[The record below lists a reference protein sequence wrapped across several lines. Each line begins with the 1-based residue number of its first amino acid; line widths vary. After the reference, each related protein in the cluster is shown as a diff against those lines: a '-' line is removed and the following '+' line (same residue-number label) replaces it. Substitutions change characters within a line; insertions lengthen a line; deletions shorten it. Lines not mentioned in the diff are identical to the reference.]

1 MGGRAQ
7 LPGTSRGPKAR
18 GSLKE
23 RLMTKRIFA
32 WPKSRATSLRK
43 STQFITVH
51 CSATPEGKRFD
62 ATDLDSWHLKQGWA
76 GIGYHFVVQ
85 LDGSIDAGRPEGAVG
100 SHVEGY
106 NGSAIAAVYIGG
118 ADHDGNPE
126 KTPPPHQKNT
136 QQTTNTG

>member
-1 MGGRAQ
+1 
-7 LPGTSRGPKAR
+7 
-18 GSLKE
+18 
-23 RLMTKRIFA
+23 MTKRIFA

-85 LDGSIDAGRPEGAVG
+85 LDGSIEAGRPEGAVG
-100 SHVEGY
+100 SHVAGY
-106 NGSAIAAVYIGG
+106 NGSAIGVGYIGG
-118 ADHDGNPE
+118 VDRNWPPKAPR
-126 KTPPPHQKNT
+126 TPDQK
-136 QQTTNTG
+136 QRLKQPLRSLHGKQ

>member
-1 MGGRAQ
+1 
-7 LPGTSRGPKAR
+7 
-18 GSLKE
+18 
-23 RLMTKRIFA
+23 MTKRIFA

-85 LDGSIDAGRPEGAVG
+85 LDGSIEAGRPEGAVG
-100 SHVEGY
+100 SHVAGY
-106 NGSAIAAVYIGG
+106 NGSAIGAVYIGG
-118 ADHDGNPE
+118 VDRGGQPADTRTPEQQGPTKQLLRRLQSNNPGPLSQ
-126 KTPPPHQKNT
+126 THQG
-136 QQTTNTG
+136 QTGRKDR

>member
-1 MGGRAQ
+1 
-7 LPGTSRGPKAR
+7 
-18 GSLKE
+18 
-23 RLMTKRIFA
+23 MTKRIFA

-85 LDGSIDAGRPEGAVG
+85 LDGSIEAGRPEGAVG
-100 SHVEGY
+100 SHVAGY
-106 NGSAIAAVYIGG
+106 NGSAIGVVYIGG
-118 ADHDGNPE
+118 VDRVGPPKDTRTPERKDATKQPLRNP
-126 KTPPPHQKNT
+126 TPKYQAANIPSHTDLPK
-136 QQTTNTG
+136 

>member
-1 MGGRAQ
+1 
-7 LPGTSRGPKAR
+7 
-18 GSLKE
+18 
-23 RLMTKRIFA
+23 MTKRIFA

-85 LDGSIDAGRPEGAVG
+85 LDGSIEAGRPEGAVG
-100 SHVEGY
+100 SHVAGY
-106 NGSAIAAVYIGG
+106 NGSAIGVVYIGG
-118 ADHDGNPE
+118 VDRDGHP
-126 KTPPPHQKNT
+126 KDT
-136 QQTTNTG
+136 QIGRASGRGRVGQYG